1 MWLFNT
7 SNFTVYIYSVGNP
20 ATAMP
25 GLELGLDCVIIN
37 IVNNQSYVA
46 VQNITCSNG
55 SGHGINYGPCS
66 NITIRDMII
75 GWIGGGDN
83 GGSAG
88 TAPRYGNGMQLN
100 AGSFCLVERNQVFQ
114 CYDGGITQE
123 NYGSSAIVMHD
134 VTYRNNVITACCGS
148 NMEVAGPTGSGSS
161 MYNIYT
167 YNNTTINS
175 GIGWSST
182 PRCGGDNPAV
192 AITIGGITPSSNF
205 VLENNV
211 FVGHGGSDG
220 QIDSAT
226 WADGVMISNYNCWY
240 DSSQTVNMYI
250 GGSNPS
256 IASWA
261 AGYSPALETHGLVA
275 VNPDVTNA
283 TDTSYVLSDYVPASG
298 SPLFGAGVNL
308 YSAGVVWDI
317 TKKPRPASGLF
328 TIGAFQ

>member
-1 MWLFNT
+1 MMAASL
-7 SNFTVYIYSVGNP
+7 
-20 ATAMP
+20 
-25 GLELGLDCVIIN
+25 
-37 IVNNQSYVA
+37 
-46 VQNITCSNG
+46 
-55 SGHGINYGPCS
+55 
-66 NITIRDMII
+66 
-75 GWIGGGDN
+75 
-83 GGSAG
+83 
-88 TAPRYGNGMQLN
+88 
-100 AGSFCLVERNQVFQ
+100 
-114 CYDGGITQE
+114 QE

-134 VTYRNNVITACCGS
+134 VTYRNNVITACCS
-148 NMEVAGPTGSGSS
+148 WSLEVAGPTGSGSS

-240 DSSQTVNMYI
+240 VSQTVNMYI

-298 SPLFGAGVNL
+298 FTLGAGVNL

-317 TKKPRPASGLF
+317 TKKPRPASSISAPFAHFNDKGRCF
-328 TIGAFQ
+328 HERSIGVAYVLSAACRG